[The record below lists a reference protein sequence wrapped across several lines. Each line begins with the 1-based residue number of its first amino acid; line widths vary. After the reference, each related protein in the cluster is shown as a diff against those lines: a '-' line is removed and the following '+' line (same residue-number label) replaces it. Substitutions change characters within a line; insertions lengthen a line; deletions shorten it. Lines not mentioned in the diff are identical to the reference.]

1 MNYKKDFTDFS
12 VWLCRE
18 AGKILMSGFRSKTT
32 VVSYKS
38 RTDMVTDIDRKSEE
52 FITSI
57 IKKEFPDHSIIA
69 EEGGSYISGDDFK
82 WYVDPLDATNNFAH
96 GIPFFCVSIGLWSK
110 KENSIISGVV
120 CDPFH
125 DEIFSASLGKGSFC
139 NEEKIHVSN
148 TSDIGYAL
156 LSTGFPYAKDDMNKN
171 NLRQFNKFLPK
182 IQCIRRLGSA
192 ALDLCYLACG
202 RIDGYWEPML
212 HPWDTAAGSLI
223 VTEAG
228 GRVTKYNGDPF
239 DPNFPEILASNGHIH
254 TEMLKII
261 NAQD

>member
-1 MNYKKDFTDFS
+1 MIRINELKLPIECTKEDIK
-12 VWLCRE
+12 
-18 AGKILMSGFRSKTT
+18 AAAAKTLG
-32 VVSYKS
+32 
-38 RTDMVTDIDRKSEE
+38 
-52 FITSI
+52 ITQSSI
-57 IKKEFPDHSIIA
+57 GSISLIKKS
-69 EEGGSYISGDDFK
+69 
-82 WYVDPLDATNNFAH
+82 VDCRHKNDIKFIYSVDCEL
-96 GIPFFCVSIGLWSK
+96 L
-110 KENSIISGVV
+110 
-120 CDPFH
+120 
-125 DEIFSASLGKGSFC
+125 C

-254 TEMLKII
+254 NEMLKII